1 MSRARFF
8 KATVP
13 LGLTLIAGAVR
24 VETVKPVNPHGTVIK
39 ADLLMLEGEE
49 ISISTSGRTCKFRL
63 DQFSK

>member
-1 MSRARFF
+1 MSRARFI

-13 LGLTLIAGAVR
+13 LGLTLIASAVR

-49 ISISTSGRTCKFRL
+49 ISISTSGRTCKIRL